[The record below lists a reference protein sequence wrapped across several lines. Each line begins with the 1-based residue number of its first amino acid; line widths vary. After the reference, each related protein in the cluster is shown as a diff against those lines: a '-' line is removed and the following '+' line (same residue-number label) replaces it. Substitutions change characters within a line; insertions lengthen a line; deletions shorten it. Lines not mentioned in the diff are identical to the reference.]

1 MWAKR
6 TFYYGCKTMGLFRAA
21 AHLSRGTLPILC
33 YHGFARADEHR
44 FRPTLYVTPALF
56 RERLDWLAR
65 EGYTVLPLDEAVT
78 RLRKRQLP
86 AKAVVITIDDG
97 FASVAT
103 SAAPLLREYGYPA
116 TVYVTSY
123 YVKHQRPVFR
133 LLVQYLF
140 WKSAVDA
147 PDLAGLLPEPDA
159 GPAAGAGVMDRL
171 IDYGEQQLDNEGRER
186 LLAGLAG
193 RLKVNLDSI
202 LEQRLFALM
211 SPEEIRA
218 LETDGLDVQLH
229 THRHTLP
236 LDAATVSREVTEN
249 RECLA
254 PLTGTPLQH
263 FCYPSGD
270 WSEGH
275 LPLLA
280 SLGIKTATTCDP
292 GLNTATT
299 PPLAL
304 KRILDKQ
311 DLPAIELEA
320 ELCGFKPLLRRL
332 LGRTSGHQR
341 APDA

>member
-1 MWAKR
+1 
-6 TFYYGCKTMGLFRAA
+6 MGLFRAA
-21 AHLSRGTLPILC
+21 ARHSRGTLPILC
-33 YHGFARADEHR
+33 YHGFAQADEHR
-44 FRPTLYVTPALF
+44 FRPALYVTPEKF
-56 RERLDWLAR
+56 RARLDWLAR

-78 RLRKRQLP
+78 RLRSHQLP
-86 AKAVVITIDDG
+86 EKAVVITIDDG
-97 FASVAT
+97 FASVAS
-103 SAAPLLREYGYPA
+103 SAAPVLQEYQYPA

-123 YVKHQRPVFR
+123 YVKHQHPVFR

-140 WKSAVDA
+140 WKSDVAE
-147 PDLAGLLPEPDA
+147 PDLAGLMPEM
-159 GPAAGAGVMDRL
+159 PAPATDETANRTQAMQDL
-171 IDYGEQQLDNEGRER
+171 IGQGEQLLDNAGREQLLVDLANR
-186 LLAGLAG
+186 LG
-193 RLKVNLDSI
+193 VDLDGI
-202 LEQRLFALM
+202 LRQRLFALM
-211 SPEEIRA
+211 TPEEIRA
-218 LETDGLDVQLH
+218 LEAAGLDVQLH

-236 LDAATVSREVTEN
+236 LDAALVHREVSDN
-249 RECLA
+249 RECLE
-254 PLTGTPLQH
+254 PLTTTPLQH
-263 FCYPSGD
+263 FCYPSGE

-292 GLNTATT
+292 GLNTAQT

-311 DLPAIELEA
+311 DLPTIELEA